1 MKLSK
6 ELKRKLRSTWEIK
19 SEQKPYQ
26 AQKTCFS
33 TKKSLYFIYYSL
45 KCSKYIYI
53 YRELFFVVYFVQ
65 GTSHRRQLIQS
76 IGNLWAFYLSVSV
89 PYILLYIVTQSGRAS
104 LLNVSRCVSTKS
116 RGTLVNISRTTI
128 EAKTRTQTVSS
139 VQSSGQNSLGEGKE
153 GRQVKDVAGVR

>member
-6 ELKRKLRSTWEIK
+6 ELKRMLRSTWEIK
-19 SEQKPYQ
+19 SEQKAYQ
-26 AQKTCFS
+26 AQKTRFS

-89 PYILLYIVTQSGRAS
+89 PYIAIYSNLVWQGFSIECLAMRQHKIKGNLSQHQSNHNRSKKPAHK
-104 LLNVSRCVSTKS
+104 L
-116 RGTLVNISRTTI
+116 
-128 EAKTRTQTVSS
+128 S
-139 VQSSGQNSLGEGKE
+139 VQSSQVVKTAWGRGKRE
-153 GRQVKDVAGVR
+153 GR